1 MELILN
7 GRKMTFN
14 GESVVVSDTGVFVDG
29 RRVNENYEGR
39 NIEVI
44 INGNVG
50 DITCEGAV
58 RVNGNVSGKIKA
70 KGSVSVGGSAGKIDC
85 GGSCTCRD
93 VNGNVECGGSCTCG
107 KVFGDVDAGGSIHY
121 QK

>member
-14 GESVVVSDTGVFVDG
+14 GGSVVVSDSGVFVDG
-29 RRVNENYEGR
+29 RSVDGSCKGR
-39 NIEVI
+39 NIEVV

-85 GGSCTCRD
+85 GGSCTCQD

-121 QK
+121 RK